1 MSKRKRNN
9 LRSVQG
15 NLKAKEKNGK
25 IKFYNEEI
33 KIDNEKTSEVNEKI
47 KQNDE
52 KIKLKLNI
60 QEIKEDFIELIENEP
75 ELIDDK
81 NDFVDW
87 KNKKQLF
94 KNFIFG
100 FLCACSD
107 LLPGYSGA
115 TTLSNVGFYQKFII
129 NFKSIFS
136 SSNKRN
142 FWKYLLWC
150 LPFII
155 SGIGVLIGLLYAV
168 NAINEA
174 GSGIILV
181 FLFISIS
188 FFSIPVFYL
197 KNRKM
202 MKDDFNFKNKN
213 WSGSRKIKIILF
225 AGAFITMII
234 IAILIKTLIKTTSPT
249 GEVYLGITFLIDK
262 HNIKASDLS
271 DIAIIVKY
279 LAAGFIAGFVTLIP
293 GLSGSLIIFLFGIYK
308 ELAYAMSQIPV
319 NPDFVPIVIVT
330 GLGIISGFIFSAFA
344 INIILKN
351 WKSYFQSFSF
361 GLIASSFLVIAISL
375 SINDY
380 WTLSQPINIG
390 LGILM
395 LFIGFLLNILVL
407 VYLQLSKQ
415 INLNCSFLSKI
426 SLLSKK

>member
-1 MSKRKRNN
+1 VSKRKKNN

-15 NLKAKEKNGK
+15 NLKAKEKNAK
-25 IKFYNEEI
+25 IKFDNEEI

-81 NDFVDW
+81 NDFIDW

-100 FLCACSD
+100 LLCACSD

-168 NAINEA
+168 NAINQA

-197 KNRKM
+197 KNRKT

-234 IAILIKTLIKTTSPT
+234 IAILIKTLIKTPIDD
-249 GEVYLGITFLIDK
+249 GEVLGITFLPGK

-293 GLSGSLIIFLFGIYK
+293 GLSGSLIIYLFGIYK
-308 ELAYAMSQIPV
+308 ELPYAMSQIPV
-319 NPDFVPIVIVT
+319 NPDFIPIVIVT
-330 GLGIISGFIFSAFA
+330 GLGVISGFIFSAFA
-344 INIILKN
+344 INIILKK

-375 SINDY
+375 SNNDY

-395 LFIGFLLNILVL
+395 LFIGFLLNVLVL
-407 VYLQLSKQ
+407 VYLQRSKQ

-426 SLLSKK
+426 SLLGKK